1 MAFSNWAT
9 DSLISESSHVFPKK
23 LTPEFLYVDLLNN
36 LEELA
41 EDRDAVLSQ
50 ARTKL
55 MSFNQPRL
63 QQALDSY
70 GNMATRKRVREW
82 VGG

>member
-1 MAFSNWAT
+1 
-9 DSLISESSHVFPKK
+9 
-23 LTPEFLYVDLLNN
+23 VDLLNN

-70 GNMATRKRVREW
+70 GNMATRKRVTEW